1 MAADVKSTLKD
12 MPPNAVM
19 QSQNRQTLNQMPK
32 GLTSSPKSAY
42 KPALAVKFFIFRTHG
57 MANHKSAK
65 KRIIRN
71 GNRALINGARISRI
85 RTFVKKVEV
94 AIASGDAT
102 AAREAL
108 RAAQPELQRGVS
120 RGVLH
125 KNTVSRKISRL
136 ASRVKALAV

>member
-1 MAADVKSTLKD
+1 
-12 MPPNAVM
+12 
-19 QSQNRQTLNQMPK
+19 
-32 GLTSSPKSAY
+32 
-42 KPALAVKFFIFRTHG
+42 

-71 GNRALINGARISRI
+71 ANRALINGARVSRI
-85 RTFVKKVEV
+85 RTFVKKVDA
-94 AIASGDAT
+94 AIAAGDSD

-136 ASRVKALAV
+136 AARVKALAA

>member
-1 MAADVKSTLKD
+1 
-12 MPPNAVM
+12 
-19 QSQNRQTLNQMPK
+19 
-32 GLTSSPKSAY
+32 
-42 KPALAVKFFIFRTHG
+42 

-71 GNRALINGARISRI
+71 ANRALINGARISRI
-85 RTFVKKVEV
+85 RTFIKKVEA
-94 AIASGDAT
+94 AIASGEAT

-136 ASRVKALAV
+136 AARIKTLAV

>member
-1 MAADVKSTLKD
+1 
-12 MPPNAVM
+12 
-19 QSQNRQTLNQMPK
+19 
-32 GLTSSPKSAY
+32 
-42 KPALAVKFFIFRTHG
+42 

-71 GNRALINGARISRI
+71 ANRALINGARVSRI
-85 RTFVKKVEV
+85 RTLVKKVDA
-94 AIASGDAT
+94 AIAAGDAD

-136 ASRVKALAV
+136 AARVKALAA

>member
-1 MAADVKSTLKD
+1 
-12 MPPNAVM
+12 
-19 QSQNRQTLNQMPK
+19 
-32 GLTSSPKSAY
+32 
-42 KPALAVKFFIFRTHG
+42 

-71 GNRALINGARISRI
+71 ANRALINGARISRI
-85 RTFVKKVEV
+85 RTFIKKVEA
-94 AIASGDAT
+94 AIASGEAT

-125 KNTVSRKISRL
+125 KNTASRKISKISKKFKFVESIL
-136 ASRVKALAV
+136 YAFK